1 MKVYLTL
8 TITYYTFIAIPL
20 PTVRL
25 VTIGSVTLGDSISV
39 ICSVDVLDDLYNI
52 AVNISIVRID
62 QRVIAVNYSTGDTSV
77 SLSIESLMTS
87 NAGQYQCRVNVTQST
102 TGYEFS
108 NVTSFNINTTSK
120 YSINY

>member
-1 MKVYLTL
+1 MKVYLTE

-20 PTVRL
+20 PTVTL
-25 VTIGSVTLGDSISV
+25 VTIGSVTLGESISV

-62 QRVIAVNYSTGDTSV
+62 QGVIAVNYSTGDTSV
-77 SLSIESLMTS
+77 SLSIESLMIS
-87 NAGQYQCRVNVTQST
+87 NAGQYQCIVNVTQSI

-108 NVTSFNINTTSK
+108 NITLFDINTTSRH
-120 YSINY
+120 IH

>member
-1 MKVYLTL
+1 MAFV
-8 TITYYTFIAIPL
+8 AIP
-20 PTVRL
+20 TTFVTSI
-25 VTIGSVTLGDSISV
+25 TIGSVTLGESISV

-87 NAGQYQCRVNVTQST
+87 NAGQYQCIVNVTQSII
-102 TGYEFS
+102 GYEFS
-108 NVTSFNINTTSK
+108 NVTSFDINTTSRH
-120 YSINY
+120 IH

>member
-8 TITYYTFIAIPL
+8 TIAYYTFIAIPL
-20 PTVRL
+20 PTVTL
-25 VTIGSVTLGDSISV
+25 VTIGSVTLGESISV
-39 ICSVDVLDDLYNI
+39 ICSVDVLDDLYDI

-62 QRVIAVNYSTGDTSV
+62 QGVIAVNYSTGDTSV

-87 NAGQYQCRVNVTQST
+87 NAGQYQCIVNLTQST
-102 TGYEFS
+102 IGYEFS
-108 NVTSFNINTTSK
+108 NVTSFDINTTSK